1 MLLIIQK
8 FLFDP
13 HMVNQGD
20 VNLGTFRD
28 DPQIS
33 LLTLGKFK
41 RINWLLIDP
50 LKSKSLWFSGDFK
63 WKRRQLVRLIC
74 ILLEAKFG
82 DDPLINNIDLSNF
95 LFFHQNF
102 LMYHFFYFSNS
113 RTAKVLDCRSPNVSA
128 SLCYFLQLM
137 FSKYVS
143 VFLNW
148 PLFGPSTFF
157 IMDK

>member
-13 HMVNQGD
+13 HMVNQDD

-33 LLTLGKFK
+33 LLTLSKFK

-74 ILLEAKFG
+74 VLLEAKFG
-82 DDPLINNIDLSNF
+82 DDPLINNNDL
-95 LFFHQNF
+95 
-102 LMYHFFYFSNS
+102 
-113 RTAKVLDCRSPNVSA
+113 
-128 SLCYFLQLM
+128 
-137 FSKYVS
+137 
-143 VFLNW
+143 
-148 PLFGPSTFF
+148 
-157 IMDK
+157 